1 MHAVFP
7 FPPLL
12 RASVSGLLLP
22 ALPVT
27 QGPVGARPRRARAR
41 RLSPR
46 PVPCTF
52 TALGQQ
58 DRVEMR
64 LHGAAASGS
73 QDEHA
78 SIGWIT
84 MSPMCA
90 VPALSGARHRRSHA
104 APASVRRWTCAA
116 GASGI
121 LDRLRRCAR
130 PTSFYLHPRAHA
142 AAHPAGK
149 HSNSNRPSNIRHA
162 PHRGCVQ
169 PGAHARA
176 RAPTWT
182 RRAAVRSQA
191 TSTMVLHVHVH
202 VHLPI
207 KEYF

>member
-12 RASVSGLLLP
+12 RASFSGLLLP

-27 QGPVGARPRRARAR
+27 QGPVGARPGRARAR

-46 PVPCTF
+46 PVSCTF

-58 DRVEMR
+58 ERVEMR

-78 SIGWIT
+78 STGWIT

-104 APASVRRWTCAA
+104 APAAVRR
-116 GASGI
+116 
-121 LDRLRRCAR
+121 
-130 PTSFYLHPRAHA
+130 
-142 AAHPAGK
+142 
-149 HSNSNRPSNIRHA
+149 
-162 PHRGCVQ
+162 
-169 PGAHARA
+169 
-176 RAPTWT
+176 
-182 RRAAVRSQA
+182 
-191 TSTMVLHVHVH
+191 
-202 VHLPI
+202 
-207 KEYF
+207 

>member
-12 RASVSGLLLP
+12 RASFSGLLLP

-58 DRVEMR
+58 ERVEMR

-104 APASVRRWTCAA
+104 APAAVRRWTCAA

-130 PTSFYLHPRAHA
+130 PTSCYWHPRAHA

-149 HSNSNRPSNIRHA
+149 HSNSRPSSIRHA

-169 PGAHARA
+169 PGAHMRA
-176 RAPTWT
+176 HAFG
-182 RRAAVRSQA
+182 RRATRVRSGP
-191 TSTMVLHVHVH
+191 TRSMRRVPHGL
-202 VHLPI
+202 
-207 KEYF
+207 